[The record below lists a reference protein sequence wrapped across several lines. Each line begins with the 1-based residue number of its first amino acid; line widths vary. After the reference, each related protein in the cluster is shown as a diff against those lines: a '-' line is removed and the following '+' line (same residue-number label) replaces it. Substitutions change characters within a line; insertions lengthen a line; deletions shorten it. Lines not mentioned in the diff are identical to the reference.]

1 MALKVSQSALD
12 LYHQIKAQINI
23 QDRNYRLLMIK
34 CYICNKTGHIAKD
47 CKQFY
52 KIKGNL
58 KKYMKE
64 LFNISADTDSQG
76 KEDQIEAPIMV
87 SLASNSEHLPQ
98 VIEDMYSSHN
108 Q

>member
-1 MALKVSQSALD
+1 
-12 LYHQIKAQINI
+12 
-23 QDRNYRLLMIK
+23 MIK

-64 LFNISADTDSQG
+64 LYNVSAHTDTLG
-76 KEDQIEAPIMV
+76 KEDEIEAPIMV
-87 SLASNSEHLPQ
+87 SLASNSDQLPK
-98 VIEDMYSSHN
+98 VIEDMYSCHN